1 MYVLHQLGVPKHF
14 SHYTFNCSLTNEQST
29 LFTVNQPKLIDWLVT
44 VIFVICIYMYS
55 GDSFIVVVTF

>member
-14 SHYTFNCSLTNEQST
+14 SHCILNCSLTNEQST

>member
-1 MYVLHQLGVPKHF
+1 MDVLHQLGVPKHF
-14 SHYTFNCSLTNEQST
+14 SHCIFNCSLTNEEST

-44 VIFVICIYMYS
+44 VIFVICMYMYS

>member
-14 SHYTFNCSLTNEQST
+14 SHCIFNCSLTNEEST
-29 LFTVNQPKLIDWLVT
+29 LFTVKQPKLIDWLVT
-44 VIFVICIYMYS
+44 VIFVICMYMYS